1 MIETIATVDI
11 IELALDKLKQIDYN
25 NKEQTEKQVVE
36 SKIILQDFRDK
47 LQNEINAF
55 DKWAE
60 VQSDIDTQLELGI
73 DPTLMGEK

>member
-11 IELALDKLKQIDYN
+11 IELALDKLKQIDYS

>member
-1 MIETIATVDI
+1 MIETIATVDV

>member
-1 MIETIATVDI
+1 MIETIATVDV

-73 DPTLMGEK
+73 DPTLMGQK

>member
-1 MIETIATVDI
+1 MIETIATVDV

-47 LQNEINAF
+47 LQKEIDAF

-60 VQSDIDTQLELGI
+60 TQSDIHDSIAQE
-73 DPTLMGEK
+73 D

>member
-1 MIETIATVDI
+1 MIETIATVDV
-11 IELALDKLKQIDYN
+11 IELALDKLKKIDYN

>member
-1 MIETIATVDI
+1 MIETIATVDV

-47 LQNEINAF
+47 LQKEIEEF

-60 VQSDIDTQLELGI
+60 TQSNIDTEIQLDSEG
-73 DPTLMGEK
+73 K

>member
-1 MIETIATVDI
+1 MIETIATVDV
-11 IELALDKLKQIDYN
+11 IELALDKLKQIDYS